1 MKLLDSKVI
10 AVGGGKGGVGKSFI
24 ASNIACGLAM
34 SGRSVVIV
42 DADLAGANIHTLF
55 GIKYPERTLSDFL
68 KKKVPAFTDILLDTP
83 LPNLKLICGAS
94 DLLEIA
100 NPHHAQKQQLI
111 GEITRL
117 NADMIIIDIGAGA
130 SLNNLDFFNAAD
142 TGIIVTTPSPPAL
155 QNAYGFL
162 KMAVHRKILRLFS
175 GNAALKSELTEAFA
189 ESNTFKSMKHVL
201 DLVEKRGPA
210 ASGDLKSL
218 LSESRY
224 QLIVN
229 MSTAREGDRVAQAL
243 CGVAYQY
250 LDVHLDFFGTISFDA
265 MVENSVRK
273 MEPLLLTQE
282 AAVSDLFM
290 NMAEKLI
297 NDGTGGTPSAN
308 DRTPATVPRF
318 KSNSQVQLCLHDE
331 VLFQGTKLHV
341 QTEDFGMDKAQIV
354 SLVFSGGEILFSR
367 KADYREML
375 AMQDVQNIVTER
387 VKAQHSSLLS
397 DIRNGV
403 IANELSERK
412 GP

>member
-1 MKLLDSKVI
+1 MKLLESKVI

-68 KKKVPAFTDILLDTP
+68 KKKVSAFTDILLDTP

-111 GEITRL
+111 GEISRL

-175 GNAALKSELTEAFA
+175 GRTALKSELTDAFA
-189 ESNTFKSMKHVL
+189 ESNTFKSMKHIL
-201 DLVEKRGPA
+201 DLLEKRDPA
-210 ASGDLKSL
+210 AVGDLKSL

-229 MSTAREGDRVAQAL
+229 MSTAREGERVAQAL

-250 LDVHLDFFGTISFDA
+250 LNVHLGFFGAISFDA

-290 NMAEKLI
+290 SMAEKLI
-297 NDGTGGTPSAN
+297 NEGSGGTPPADSSSA
-308 DRTPATVPRF
+308 AIPRF

-341 QTEDFGMDKAQIV
+341 QTEDFGMEKAQII
-354 SLVFSGGEILFSR
+354 SLVFSGGEILFSQ
-367 KADYREML
+367 KTDYREAL
-375 AMQDVQNIVTER
+375 EMQDVQHVVTER
-387 VKAQHSSLLS
+387 VKTQHAGLLA

-403 IANELSERK
+403 IANELSGSK
-412 GP
+412 GS